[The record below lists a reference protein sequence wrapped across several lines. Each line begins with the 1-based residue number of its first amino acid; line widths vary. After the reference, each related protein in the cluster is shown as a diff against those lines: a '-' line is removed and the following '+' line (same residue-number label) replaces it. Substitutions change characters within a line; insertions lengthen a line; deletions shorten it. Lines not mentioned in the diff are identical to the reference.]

1 MYILYAC
8 MIQALYITKF
18 TKVYMKIMMMK
29 TMMAL
34 TVGVKENNLFFH
46 GIPTYKYIENLVYGL

>member
-1 MYILYAC
+1 
-8 MIQALYITKF
+8 
-18 TKVYMKIMMMK
+18 MKIMMMK